1 MCLICD
7 KKPVVKRTG
16 KDRVFY
22 KILAVVKPSLGGG
35 YKTPYARGYVDLD
48 KLIVEDETDD
58 FHAYFYHVKYEVTFG
73 GFHLFTNKRN
83 AFTERNWL
91 EKHYLPWD
99 IETYKVFK
107 AVVPEGTPY
116 IEGYCEF
123 NKKSVVVKKVRYE
136 EL

>member
-35 YKTPYARGYVDLD
+35 YKTPYTCSYVDLG

-58 FHAYFYHVKYEVTFG
+58 FHVSSYPSGYQVTLG

-91 EKHYLPWD
+91 KKHCVPWD

-116 IEGYCEF
+116 IDGYWED

>member
-22 KILAVVKPSLGGG
+22 KILAVMKPSLGGG
-35 YKTPYARGYVDLD
+35 YMTPYTSDDVNLG

-58 FHAYFYHVKYEVTFG
+58 FQVSWYPSGYEVSFG

-91 EKHYLPWD
+91 EKNCLPSY

-107 AVVPEGTPY
+107 AVVPKGTPY
-116 IEGYCEF
+116 IDGYWEF

>member
-1 MCLICD
+1 M
-7 KKPVVKRTG
+7 
-16 KDRVFY
+16 
-22 KILAVVKPSLGGG
+22 
-35 YKTPYARGYVDLD
+35 TPYTSDDVNLG
-48 KLIVEDETDD
+48 KLIVEDETD
-58 FHAYFYHVKYEVTFG
+58 YFQVSWYPSGYEVTLG
-73 GFHLFTNKRN
+73 GFHLFTNKGN

-91 EKHYLPWD
+91 EKHCLPSY

-116 IEGYCEF
+116 IEGYWEV

>member
-35 YKTPYARGYVDLD
+35 YRTPYANSYVDLN

-58 FHAYFYHVKYEVTFG
+58 FHASLCYDRYEVSFG

-91 EKHYLPWD
+91 EKNCLPSY

-107 AVVPEGTPY
+107 AVVPKGTPY
-116 IEGYCEF
+116 IEGYFEL
-123 NKKSVVVKKVRYE
+123 NNKSVVVKKVRYE